1 MRVPSGIAFC
11 WFTYSLNMHNQ
22 QDPYSQNQGYQN
34 AVTTLGMAYHR
45 HGNKPF
51 GILQADRGF
60 HFYVIGQTGTGKSTL
75 LLNMAL
81 HDAKAG
87 RGFCL
92 IDPHGDLAN
101 DLAGNICSR
110 HNSSSSGLGD
120 QSWKQNSNA
129 QLVTFT
135 ESTKPIIWNVAD
147 PNSPYGYN
155 PLTRT
160 SKALRPLVASGLIEA
175 LRKQWADAWGVRME
189 HLLRYAILALLE
201 LPQTDVRD
209 ILRIY
214 LDSNFRREV
223 IANISDPQ
231 VKQFWTKELPAMNYK
246 NAADGLAPI
255 ANKLGAFLA
264 HPVVRNAICEPEQP
278 LRFRQIMDGG
288 RVLIINLSK
297 GQLGTD
303 LANVLGGLIVSSIMH
318 AAFTRHDIP
327 ELIRKPFALYID
339 EFHSITTE
347 TMADLLS
354 ETRKYGLSLVLSHQ
368 HSQQATPDVL
378 ASIYGNIGNIFCFR
392 VGAQDAPALSMQL
405 GNVEPRDLIN
415 LPNHHAFVRL
425 MIDGAQTK
433 AFSVETLP
441 IMPIHQ

>member
-1 MRVPSGIAFC
+1 MASGIGFY
-11 WFTYSLNMHNQ
+11 WFAYSLDMHNQ
-22 QDPYSQNQGYQN
+22 QDSYSRNRSDQN

-45 HGNKPF
+45 YGNKPF
-51 GILQADRGF
+51 GVLQADRGF

-81 HDAKAG
+81 QDAKAG

-101 DLAGNICSR
+101 ELTDTIGPNYKCNPNR
-110 HNSSSSGLGD
+110 LGGHTFTRNTNA
-120 QSWKQNSNA
+120 QQQNSA
-129 QLVTFT
+129 K
-135 ESTKPIIWNVAD
+135 STKPIIWNVAD
-147 PNSPYGYN
+147 PNSPFGYN

-175 LRKQWADAWGVRME
+175 LRKQWSDAWGVRME

-214 LDSNFRREV
+214 LDSDFRRGV

-264 HPVVRNAICEPEQP
+264 HPVIRNAICEPKQP
-278 LRFRQIMDGG
+278 LRFRQIMDEG
-288 RVLIINLSK
+288 RVFIINLSK

-318 AAFTRHDIP
+318 AAFTRHDTP
-327 ELIRKPFALYID
+327 EHDRKPFALYVD

-347 TMADLLS
+347 AMADLLS
-354 ETRKYGLSLVLSHQ
+354 ETRKYGLSLILSHQ

-405 GNVEPRDLIN
+405 GNVEPRDLIS

-425 MIDGAQTK
+425 MIDGQQTK
-433 AFSVETLP
+433 AFSAETLP
-441 IMPIHQ
+441 NKR